1 MDKMDLYTNLS
12 NQDDINNG
20 YWTPIF
26 EIINKIDISL
36 TSLNMKQNTN
46 LSITE

>member
-1 MDKMDLYTNLS
+1 MLMDKIDLYTNLS

-26 EIINKIDISL
+26 EIINKIEQKVLELKEKIKDI
-36 TSLNMKQNTN
+36 
-46 LSITE
+46 